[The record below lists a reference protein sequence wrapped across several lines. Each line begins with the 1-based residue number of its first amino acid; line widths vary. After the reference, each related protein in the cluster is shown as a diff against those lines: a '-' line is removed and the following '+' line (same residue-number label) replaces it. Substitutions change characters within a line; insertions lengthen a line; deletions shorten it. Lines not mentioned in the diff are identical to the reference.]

1 MGLREQAAID
11 CKTILEDSATG
22 FGWPITVIN
31 PDGTSAALTGFSTDI
46 AHSIDPD
53 TGAAVTGRKASV
65 ALSIEALTTAGL
77 GMPRGIA
84 EGAGKPWLVRFE
96 DIHGNAQAFK
106 VRETAPDRAIGLVVC
121 WLEAYRTS

>member
-11 CKTILEDSATG
+11 CKAIVEDLSAG
-22 FGWPITVIN
+22 FGWPITVTN
-31 PDGTSAALTGFSTDI
+31 PDNVSAAMVGLSTDI

-53 TGAAVTGRKASV
+53 TGAAVTGRRASV

-84 EGAGKPWLVRFE
+84 EGAGKPWVIRFE
-96 DIHGNAQAFK
+96 DIHGNSQAFK
-106 VRETAPDRAIGLVVC
+106 VRETAPDRAIGVVVC
-121 WLEAYRTS
+121 FLEAYRTS